1 MKNLVIIDY
10 GMGNLYSILK
20 GLQYMKIPAK
30 ISDKKQDIKNACGLI
45 LPGVGA
51 FKDAMKEIHKRKLF
65 NLIKEEV
72 KKGKAI
78 LGICLGFQL
87 LFTKSYEFGINNGFD
102 FIKGQVIKFKKEKK
116 VPHMGWN
123 TIEIYKKNSKI
134 LKGIE
139 NNQYFYFVHSFY
151 ARTDE
156 KEAILAKTRYEYTEF
171 TSAVEKDKIF
181 GVQFHPEKS
190 GETALL
196 IYKNFYK
203 IASGEF

>member
-1 MKNLVIIDY
+1 MNNLVIIDY
-10 GMGNLYSILK
+10 GMGNLFSILK
-20 GLQYMKIPAK
+20 ALQYMKIPAK
-30 ISDKKQDIKNACGLI
+30 ISYKKKDIKNACGLI

-72 KKGKAI
+72 EKGKAI

-87 LFTKSYEFGINNGFD
+87 LFTESYEFGINNGFD

-134 LKGIE
+134 LRGIE
-139 NNQYFYFVHSFY
+139 NNQYFYFVHSFF
-151 ARTDE
+151 ARTAE
-156 KEAILAKTRYEYTEF
+156 NEVILAKTRYEYTEF
-171 TSAVEKDKIF
+171 ISAVEKNKIF

-190 GETALL
+190 GEKALL
-196 IYKNFYK
+196 IYKNFFK
-203 IASGEF
+203 IALGE